1 MNKMREYERGREDGL
16 DLAYRIVQH
25 GGIEALKKEL
35 KFRGVTGIKTSLAA
49 KDLGKAGEAIKEMTL
64 DTITILAL
72 AVLHDDFGFGEKRC
86 QKFMDG
92 MDRGA
97 QFLVDDLATWPDYI
111 ESIKEQM
118 GIDVTIRWN
127 DEDKKVRL

>member
-1 MNKMREYERGREDGL
+1 MNKMKEYERGREDGL
-16 DLAYRIVQH
+16 DLAYRIVQQ

-97 QFLVDDLATWPDYI
+97 QFLAEDLATWPDYI

-127 DEDKKVRL
+127 DTDKKVRL

>member
-1 MNKMREYERGREDGL
+1 M
-16 DLAYRIVQH
+16 
-25 GGIEALKKEL
+25 

-97 QFLVDDLATWPDYI
+97 QFLVEDLATWPDYI

-127 DEDKKVRL
+127 DEDRKVRP

>member
-16 DLAYRIVQH
+16 DLAYRIVQQ

-97 QFLVDDLATWPDYI
+97 QFLVKDLATWPDYI

>member
-1 MNKMREYERGREDGL
+1 MNKMKEYERGREDGL
-16 DLAYRIVQH
+16 DLAYRIVQQ
-25 GGIEALKKEL
+25 GGIEALRKEL
-35 KFRGVTGIKTSLAA
+35 KFRGVSGIRTSLAA

-64 DTITILAL
+64 DIITILAL

-97 QFLVDDLATWPDYI
+97 QYLVDDLATWPDYI

-127 DEDKKVRL
+127 DTDKKVRL

>member
-1 MNKMREYERGREDGL
+1 MNKMKEYERGREDGL
-16 DLAYRIVQH
+16 DLAYRIVQQ
-25 GGIEALKKEL
+25 GGIEALRKEL
-35 KFRGVTGIKTSLAA
+35 KFRGVSGIRTSLAA

-97 QFLVDDLATWPDYI
+97 QYLVDDLATWPDYI

-127 DEDKKVRL
+127 DTDKKVRL

>member
-16 DLAYRIVQH
+16 DLAYRIVQQ

-35 KFRGVTGIKTSLAA
+35 KFRGVTGIKTSLEA

-97 QFLVDDLATWPDYI
+97 QFLVEDLATWPDYI

-127 DEDKKVRL
+127 DTDKKVRL

>member
-1 MNKMREYERGREDGL
+1 M
-16 DLAYRIVQH
+16 
-25 GGIEALKKEL
+25 
-35 KFRGVTGIKTSLAA
+35 KFRGVTGIKTSLAT

-97 QFLVDDLATWPDYI
+97 QFLAEDLATWPDYI

-127 DEDKKVRL
+127 DTDKKVRL